1 MSLTSK
7 ILIKDKFALANFI
20 LLNEQFCELNFYD
33 LYVIQVIEQY
43 QTQYNKT
50 IDFEKIEK
58 LISFDIS
65 KFKQVFNLL
74 INRGL
79 ISSEIIKINNLN
91 KIIYS
96 TSKFWIYV
104 AKKLIEFDDFKHKEQ
119 LHLKLVDYI
128 TSKYN
133 RYLSPNEI
141 SQIESISN
149 VYSLEILI
157 EIVNQSINQNS
168 KYVETVVSLVKMYSE
183 ANLKTLEEIQELYEK
198 LGN

>member
-58 LISFDIS
+58 LISFDIN
-65 KFKQVFNLL
+65 KFKQIFNLL

-96 TSKFWIYV
+96 TSKFWSYV
-104 AKKLIEFDDFKHKEQ
+104 SKKLIEFDDFKNKEQ

-133 RYLSPNEI
+133 RYLSPSEI

-183 ANLKTLEEIQELYEK
+183 ANLKTLEEIQDLYEK